1 MAVDKCL
8 LEIKNVVQD
17 LLTDEEINIVLTK
30 IRSKIATEQA
40 LKKSDINE
48 KKIAQAAIDEVE
60 MAQAINKRNLAED
73 TIKIIAK
80 ANHVIENFKDN
91 PMDGVRAML
100 VGIEDFKS
108 GSRKSIG
115 NEQVALEEKF
125 LTDFFSDLEKAGVTD
140 IFTSGK
146 FEPEIYRELAEIGS
160 TKSKEARAVAE
171 VMIKHSEIMRT
182 TLNNYGANIGKL
194 DDWITKQYHD
204 PDKLNGAAG
213 RKVTNWKEHQVAWRE
228 YIKTELDMERTFSGS
243 KNVDDILDQMY
254 LSLRS
259 GIFFKSEG
267 LDGVYGSSS
276 IAKKMSGER
285 VLHFKDADARMRYD
299 RKFGSDSLRE
309 SVIHGIQLS
318 ARNIGIMNSLGTK
331 PKANFEK
338 MLTILQ
344 KHFVR
349 QDPKFDRK
357 LKFEQFKNEF
367 AEIDGS
373 VYQVDDAMGA
383 KIGMSIRFLQGTGKL
398 GFATISSFAD
408 LATYMTE
415 TRFQGRGLFT
425 GLAEAL
431 SQMTGIGK
439 TDKSVLD
446 VLQVMSNTT
455 VGTMNQKMSMRG
467 DMTGKFASL
476 SNLFYRLNGLNWWT
490 SNLKSAM
497 TTGVARMYGMKKNL
511 SFDKL
516 TARERNILKLY
527 NFDNAKWDMLRSI
540 SAIEADGKTYI
551 TAEKVSE
558 IPIESIDAY
567 LGRKVSKRQADNFR
581 TDLQISY
588 RNLLLDRAMHG
599 TPEPD
604 AAVRATL
611 NRGWQRGTK
620 EGEMMRLFTQFKQFP
635 VSIWMKIV
643 GREMRGYAPDDSKQL
658 VGSLTRSGAIG
669 LTSMVIFGT
678 MMGVLSLTV
687 KDLLKGKTPRDFNKK
702 ENWFAAF
709 VQGGGLG
716 IYGDFLYSEFKN
728 SYGGGLA
735 ETAAGP
741 FIGDL
746 SRFIKMFTKL
756 DNPKAMGKDALS
768 ILEGNTPFLNLYYTK
783 SIYDYLIGHQLKE
796 YLDPGYFRKMRRR
809 NEKNQGSSYFLTP

>member
-1 MAVDKCL
+1 MAIDKCL
-8 LEIKNVVQD
+8 LEIKNVVKD
-17 LLTDEEINIVLTK
+17 LLTDDEINIVLTK

-48 KKIAQAAIDEVE
+48 KKIAQGAIDEIE
-60 MAQAINKRNLAED
+60 MAQAINKRNLADD

-80 ANHVIENFKDN
+80 ANHIIENFKD
-91 PMDGVRAML
+91 PIKGVKALL
-100 VGIEDFKS
+100 VSIEDYGS
-108 GSRKSIG
+108 GARKSIG

-125 LTDFFSDLEKAGVTD
+125 LTDFFTDLEKADVTD

-160 TKSKEARAVAE
+160 TKSKEARAVAK
-171 VMIKHSEIMRT
+171 VMMKHSEIIRT
-182 TLNNYGANIGKL
+182 SLNNYGANIGKL
-194 DDWITKQYHD
+194 DDWLTSQYHD

-213 RKVTNWKEHQVAWRE
+213 RTVTNWREHQVAWRD
-228 YIKTELDMERTFSGS
+228 YIKTELDLERTFSGS
-243 KNVDDILDQMY
+243 KNVDEILDQMY

-267 LDGVYGSSS
+267 LEGVYGSSS
-276 IAKKMSGER
+276 LAKKLSGER

-299 RKFGSDSLRE
+299 RKFGSDTLRE
-309 SVIHGIQLS
+309 SIVHGLQLS
-318 ARNIGIMNSLGTK
+318 ARNIGLINGLGTK

-338 MLTILQ
+338 LLTILQ
-344 KHFVR
+344 KHYVK
-349 QDPKFDRK
+349 QDPKFDGK
-357 LKFEQFKNEF
+357 LKYDQFKNEF
-367 AEIDGS
+367 MEIDGS
-373 VYQVDDAMGA
+373 VYQVDNATGA
-383 KIGMSIRFLQGTGKL
+383 RIGMAIRFLQGTGKL

-431 SQMTGIGK
+431 GQMTGVGK
-439 TDKSVLD
+439 AAKSVQD

-476 SNLFYRLNGLNWWT
+476 SNLFYRMNGLNWWT

-511 SFDKL
+511 SLDKL
-516 TARERNILKLY
+516 TTRERNILTLY
-527 NFDNAKWDMLRSI
+527 TIDSGKWDMLRTI
-540 SAIEADGKTYI
+540 SALEADGKTYI
-551 TAEKVSE
+551 TAERVSD

-581 TDLQISY
+581 MDLQISY

-604 AAVRATL
+604 AAVRASL
-611 NRGWQRGTK
+611 SRGWKRGTA
-620 EGEMMRLFTQFKQFP
+620 EGEMMRLFIQFKQFP
-635 VSIWMKIV
+635 VSIWQKIV
-643 GREMRGYAPDDSKQL
+643 GREMRGYSPDESKKL
-658 VGSLTRSGAIG
+658 IGSLSRSGAIG
-669 LTSMVIFGT
+669 LTSMVIMGT
-678 MMGVLSLTV
+678 MMGTMSLAT
-687 KDLLKGKTPRDFNKK
+687 KDLLKGKTPRDFSKK

-746 SRFIKMFTKL
+746 SRFLKMLSKY
-756 DNPKAMGKDALS
+756 DNPKGMGKDLLS
-768 ILEGNTPFLNLYYTK
+768 IVEGNTPFLNLYYTK

-796 YLDPGYFRKMRRR
+796 YLDPGYFRRMRRR